1 MKRKHSYHAQA
12 LAFGALLLLTSAF
25 AKDGSRR
32 ETDAASAVKKTAADL
47 AREDKDRNN
56 SVKQLRELV
65 KKQRT
70 RTGWLGDGSIPPN
83 VRIVKDLAYGGKS
96 QSQKLDLYI
105 PKSDVLK
112 TKSGLP
118 LVIWIHGGGWNSGDK
133 IGGPINPLLEA
144 GFATASINYRLSG
157 EAKWPAQLDDCRS
170 ALTYIRAHAKEY
182 GIDTKRMGLWGVSA
196 GGHLVLMLA
205 LKGETPDVVSKT
217 SSNAVSKT
225 VALKPLDVAAVCD
238 WFGPTDIVRY
248 VQAPKQNQ
256 HAIDMIH
263 SLIGTQGAA
272 FMAGCADASPIT
284 YVGQLKRVPP
294 LLIMHGRSDM
304 LVSISQSQLLV
315 NRMKAQGLN
324 NVRLVSVD
332 GGHGYPGFE
341 LDTMLDVVKF
351 FKAHLHKEERAVR
364 SSKS

>member
-1 MKRKHSYHAQA
+1 MKRKRSYHAQI
-12 LAFGALLLLTSAF
+12 LTIGALLLLTSAF
-25 AKDGSRR
+25 AKDGNLKAQLASPAKK
-32 ETDAASAVKKTAADL
+32 ETAEEL
-47 AREDKDRNN
+47 ARQERDRAK
-56 SVKQLRELV
+56 SVKDLRELV
-65 KKQRT
+65 NKQRT
-70 RTGWLGDGSIPPN
+70 RKGWLGDGSIPPN
-83 VRIVKDLAYGGKS
+83 VRLVKDLQYGARS

-112 TKSGLP
+112 TKAGLP

-133 IGGPINPLLEA
+133 VGGPINPLLEA

-170 ALTYIRAHAKEY
+170 ALKYIRAHAIEY
-182 GIDTKRMGLWGVSA
+182 GIDAKRMGLWGGSA

-205 LKGETPDVVSKT
+205 LKGDTPDI
-217 SSNAVSKT
+217 APRPLSKT

-238 WFGPTDIVRY
+238 WFGPTDIARY
-248 VQAPKQNQ
+248 VREPKQNQ
-256 HAIDMIH
+256 YAIDMIH
-263 SLIGTQGAA
+263 ALIGTQGAA
-272 FMAGCADASPIT
+272 FMSGCEDASPIT
-284 YVGQLKRVPP
+284 YVGQLKQVPP

-304 LVSISQSQLLV
+304 LVPINQSQLLV
-315 NRMKAQGLN
+315 DRMKSQGLK

-332 GGHGYPGFE
+332 GGHGHPGFE

-351 FKAHLHKEERAVR
+351 FKSHLHKEERAVR